1 MSVYRCNESGFN
13 RFTSE
18 RKSWREVSP
27 HKPGPVGKVVKG
39 EAPMPQTTPLVQ
51 EPFSSSVRERAAAFD
66 GASKSKVVI
75 VEHLNYDVMYI

>member
-1 MSVYRCNESGFN
+1 MIVYRYNDNGFN

-18 RKSWREVSP
+18 RKSSRELSP

-66 GASKSKVVI
+66 GASKLKILIVI
-75 VEHLNYDVMYI
+75 KH